1 MTSPFGGD
9 LIDNPVAPAKGPSN
23 LGYWLG
29 GALIVLGVVGGII
42 WGVTAFVGF
51 QDAID
56 DFERVPV
63 GNTEVID
70 LDEGEYVVYAERGG
84 GLPLSA
90 FLGEVRMRPAGEEG
104 ADEIEFEPYVTEFTY
119 DFGARTGRAQFT
131 FTIEDA
137 GEYAVRVADAPGTTA
152 TTAAFGPS
160 VAGELVS
167 AILGGFI
174 IAGVGVV
181 AGVALLIVTGM
192 RRRKHRQRHWLDAGG
207 PGGTQPGTWNPAPP
221 PSPGAWGAP
230 PGQPGTWGAPPPTP
244 GGWDPNPPP
253 AGPPGQPGP
262 PEGGGRPPT
271 SF

>member
-1 MTSPFGGD
+1 M
-9 LIDNPVAPAKGPSN
+9 
-23 LGYWLG
+23 
-29 GALIVLGVVGGII
+29 LGVVGGII

-63 GNTEVID
+63 GDTGVID
-70 LDEGEYVVYAERGG
+70 LDAGEYVVYAERGG

-104 ADEIEFEPYVTEFTY
+104 ADEIEFEPYDTEFTY
-119 DFGARTGRAQFT
+119 DFGARAGRAQFT

-137 GEYAVRVADAPGTTA
+137 GEYQVRVADAPGTTA

-160 VAGELVS
+160 VASELVS
-167 AILGGFI
+167 AILGGLI

-181 AGVALLIVTGM
+181 AGVVLLIVTGV
-192 RRRKHRQRHWLDAGG
+192 RRRKHRQRHWLDAAGG
-207 PGGTQPGTWNPAPP
+207 QGGVQPGAWNPAPP
-221 PSPGAWGAP
+221 PSPGA
-230 PGQPGTWGAPPPTP
+230 WGAPPPTP

-253 AGPPGQPGP
+253 PGPPEQPGP
-262 PEGGGRPPT
+262 PAGGGRPPT
-271 SF
+271 TF